1 MIDVYTDLLKHREH
15 SGFSLT
21 VFFLRVMGQISIARQ
36 SIMRVSGVLVKEKD
50 GVECTMMM
58 GRYMK
63 ENGFK
68 IRGMGKAFSDY
79 VSNQSKIL
87 LRYIYDYRSF
97 FLQLMVIDMRV
108 CGREG

>member
-1 MIDVYTDLLKHREH
+1 
-15 SGFSLT
+15 
-21 VFFLRVMGQISIARQ
+21 MGQISIARQ

-79 VSNQSKIL
+79 VSNQ
-87 LRYIYDYRSF
+87 
-97 FLQLMVIDMRV
+97 
-108 CGREG
+108 